1 MTIARWARNDDV
13 MAREMMALVAVILA
27 DGFEEVEAVTVIDV
41 LRRAG
46 IHVLVAGLQAG
57 PVRSARDLRIVV
69 DVDLEALWPKT
80 LDMLVIPG
88 GKEGVKTLG
97 NDPRIREL
105 LQTAAE
111 RGVTVAAIGSGPVLL
126 AEAGL
131 LANRRVTA
139 IPSSRDRLG
148 PVIYEDT
155 CVVEDGPVITGR
167 GPGASLP
174 FALAIVARLS
184 GRDTAVSM
192 ERQLFIQNVSRE
204 REVWSQRL
212 FDNTLQA
219 LVAALELKDPYTEG
233 HAKRVS
239 DYAICLGR
247 RLMLSEEEL
256 HDLYMGALLHD
267 IGKIAT
273 HEQLLNKKGNLSEDE
288 ETVVREHPLKGTL
301 MVVGIENLSHIVPTI
316 LHHHE
321 RWDGRGYPGRLRG
334 EQIPLHARIVAV
346 ADAFDAMST
355 NRAYRK
361 ALDVQKILDELKKER
376 KKQFDPRLVD
386 LFTQCIK
393 EADGTPGGM
402 APYLTNEQAVRSI

>member
-1 MTIARWARNDDV
+1 
-13 MAREMMALVAVILA
+13 MALAAVILA
-27 DGFEEVEAVTVIDV
+27 NGFEEVEAVTVIDV

-46 IHVLVAGLQAG
+46 IHVLVAGLHSG
-57 PVRSARDLRIVV
+57 PVQSGRDVRIVV
-69 DVDLEALWPKT
+69 DVDLDALWPKT

-88 GKEGVKTLG
+88 GKEGVKALG
-97 NDPRIREL
+97 NDRRFLEL
-105 LQTAAE
+105 LRTVAE
-111 RGVTVAAIGSGPVLL
+111 RGVAVGAIGTGPLLL

-139 IPSSRDRLG
+139 IPSCRDQLG
-148 PVIYEDT
+148 SVIFEDT
-155 CVVEDGPVITGR
+155 CVVVDGPVITGR

-184 GRDTAVSM
+184 GHETALAI
-192 ERQLFIQNVSRE
+192 ERQLFIQNVSKE
-204 REVWSQRL
+204 REIWSQRL

-219 LVAALELKDPYTEG
+219 LVAALELKDPYTQG

-247 RLMLSEEEL
+247 RLKLSEEEL
-256 HDLYMGALLHD
+256 HNLYMGALLHD
-267 IGKIAT
+267 IGKIGT
-273 HEQLLNKKGNLSEDE
+273 HEQVLNKEGNLSEDE
-288 ETVVREHPLKGTL
+288 ETLVREHPLKGTL

-346 ADAFDAMST
+346 ADTFDAMST

-361 ALDVQKILDELKKER
+361 ALDVQNILNELKKER

-386 LFTQCIK
+386 LFIHCIK
-393 EADGTPGGM
+393 ETDGAPGGIS
-402 APYLTNEQAVRSI
+402 PYLTKE